1 LELQIGRHKQ
11 SGRKHLNFENRYL
24 DVTAISP
31 ETVYRFSNNRYTSEN
46 LTFRR
51 FNIQGT
57 SVIRLLAEETP
68 PSPLIAATDPKQQLN
83 TILMSWRQRL
93 NEYLRSTPRPVRIA
107 GEHCRSSLASKAHRL
122 LRRSSDMCDHTR
134 PWLQLRPLTS
144 MVMLA

>member
-1 LELQIGRHKQ
+1 M
-11 SGRKHLNFENRYL
+11 NFENRYL

-93 NEYLRSTPRPVRIA
+93 KRVLAIDTETCPDCRGTLQIITCIEGPPLIAKILGHVRSHEAVAAIKTPNLNGDTCLIQTIRA
-107 GEHCRSSLASKAHRL
+107 
-122 LRRSSDMCDHTR
+122 
-134 PWLQLRPLTS
+134 
-144 MVMLA
+144 